1 MEYNRFSKVMGLA
14 MAATL
19 IFNACTDDWDEH
31 YDVKPQGNGVSLWKT
46 ISTDENLSNFKTVLE
61 ACGYDRVLSSSQVFT
76 VFAPTNENFSE
87 IEAAK
92 WAEIYREDSIAKIKD
107 TENRAIKEFVKNHI
121 ALYNHSV
128 STDYNDTI
136 VMMNGKY
143 RALVNNGMDG
153 ASLGETVLSQT
164 NLLHTNGILFIADT
178 PMSYFPNV
186 FEQLGKVEG
195 LDSIA
200 KFMYDYN
207 EYKFIPGESVPGSI
221 INGQT
226 HYLDSVTRLQNKLF
240 GFIGDITAE
249 DSTYWMVV
257 PTNDSWTSMVEEYSN
272 YFNYDDKVA
281 KRDSLQEIMTRLA
294 IVRGTVFS
302 ATVNP
307 ETAIQDSVKSVNASH
322 YMSRESMY
330 GNSDIAYY
338 QYNRPFD
345 EGGIFS
351 DVEVIPCSNGELKL
365 ANTWNIDKS
374 QTFFQYILTQGENR
388 RSFYG
393 VDGGEGIP
401 QTPKT
406 RTSYVNVRSDNP
418 FYEQISGH
426 SFIEI
431 APSTASTMPSATF
444 YLEGVLSNLPYD
456 IYVVMVPALA
466 ADTLATN
473 VQRLPTTARFT
484 LAYNDQTGKRVEL
497 RLQNNM
503 ESKPDVIDTML
514 VGSAIQI
521 PTCSYGLD
529 NPQVTLEIENRVS
542 SSQVN
547 KKYTRTMRVDA
558 IILKPHVGEEEE
570 VETEK

>member
-19 IFNACTDDWDEH
+19 IFNACTDDWDAD

-128 STDYNDTI
+128 STDCNDTI
-136 VMMNGKY
+136 VMKNGKY
-143 RALVNNGMDG
+143 QALVNNGMDG

-178 PMSYFPNV
+178 PMGYFPNV

-388 RSFYG
+388 RAFYG

-406 RTSYVNVRSDNP
+406 RTSYVSVRSDNP

>member
-1 MEYNRFSKVMGLA
+1 
-14 MAATL
+14 
-19 IFNACTDDWDEH
+19 
-31 YDVKPQGNGVSLWKT
+31 
-46 ISTDENLSNFKTVLE
+46 
-61 ACGYDRVLSSSQVFT
+61 
-76 VFAPTNENFSE
+76 
-87 IEAAK
+87 
-92 WAEIYREDSIAKIKD
+92 
-107 TENRAIKEFVKNHI
+107 
-121 ALYNHSV
+121 
-128 STDYNDTI
+128 
-136 VMMNGKY
+136 
-143 RALVNNGMDG
+143 
-153 ASLGETVLSQT
+153 
-164 NLLHTNGILFIADT
+164 
-178 PMSYFPNV
+178 
-186 FEQLGKVEG
+186 
-195 LDSIA
+195 
-200 KFMYDYN
+200 
-207 EYKFIPGESVPGSI
+207 
-221 INGQT
+221 
-226 HYLDSVTRLQNKLF
+226 
-240 GFIGDITAE
+240 
-249 DSTYWMVV
+249 
-257 PTNDSWTSMVEEYSN
+257 
-272 YFNYDDKVA
+272 
-281 KRDSLQEIMTRLA
+281 
-294 IVRGTVFS
+294 
-302 ATVNP
+302 
-307 ETAIQDSVKSVNASH
+307 
-322 YMSRESMY
+322 
-330 GNSDIAYY
+330 
-338 QYNRPFD
+338 
-345 EGGIFS
+345 
-351 DVEVIPCSNGELKL
+351 
-365 ANTWNIDKS
+365 
-374 QTFFQYILTQGENR
+374 
-388 RSFYG
+388 
-393 VDGGEGIP
+393 GIP

-406 RTSYVNVRSDNP
+406 RTSYVSVRSDNP

>member
-61 ACGYDRVLSSSQVFT
+61 ACGYDKVLSSSQVFT
-76 VFAPTNENFSE
+76 VFAPTNENFSAE
-87 IEAAK
+87 KAAE
-92 WAEIYREDSIAKIKD
+92 WAEIYNEDKTARVKD

-128 STDYNDTI
+128 SSESNDTI

-143 RALVNNGMDG
+143 QALVNNGVDG
-153 ASLGETVLSQT
+153 ASLGQTALSQT
-164 NLLHTNGILFIADT
+164 NLLHTNGILFIAEN
-178 PMSYFPNV
+178 PMGYFPNV

-200 KFMYDYN
+200 KFLYDYN
-207 EYKFIPGESVPGSI
+207 EYKFIPSQSVPGSI
-221 INGQT
+221 VNGQT
-226 HYLDSVTRLQNKLF
+226 VYLDSVTRLQNKIF
-240 GFIGDITAE
+240 NYVGDITAE

-257 PTNDSWTSMVEEYSN
+257 PTNEKWTSMVEEYAN

-307 ETAIQDSVKSVNASH
+307 EATIQDSVKSVNASH

-330 GNSDIAYY
+330 GDSEIAYY

-351 DVEVIPCSNGELKL
+351 DVEVIPCSNGEIKL

-388 RSFYG
+388 VAFYG

-406 RTSYVNVRSDNP
+406 RTSYVNVRPDNP
-418 FYEQISGH
+418 FYNKVSGN

-444 YLEGVLSNLPYD
+444 YLYDVLSNLPYD
-456 IYVVMVPALA
+456 IYVVMVPAIA
-466 ADTLATN
+466 VDTLATEA
-473 VQRLPTTARFT
+473 QRLPTTARFT
-484 LAYNDQTGKRVEL
+484 LAYNDQNGVRVEQ

-503 ESKPDVIDTML
+503 ESQRDVIDTML
-514 VGSAIQI
+514 VGSAITI

-558 IILKPHVGEEEE
+558 IILKPHVAEEEE

>member
-128 STDYNDTI
+128 STDCNDTI

-143 RALVNNGMDG
+143 QALVNNGMDG

-178 PMSYFPNV
+178 PMGYFPNV

-240 GFIGDITAE
+240 GLIGDITAE